1 MIFEM
6 VLCTTAIVLHILCI
20 KTIRYEEEKHT
31 NNREITIQLSVIEV
45 IACFVHMI
53 VTALKNKIKIKEL
66 VVATE
71 YFTVAILYYL
81 YSITLIVD
89 RFLAVYW
96 NIKYP
101 TYINRRHFLKTAIL
115 FWILT
120 IVFII
125 WFANTSSEIRTE
137 VTIIAK
143 NTLFPL
149 IETIYFI
156 LTVSVYAFI
165 FWKLNKSSLIPNY
178 LKRLSRRASRQH
190 LIKRIIRTMLV
201 FIIAITTFSPFFSYI
216 VCNRTL
222 NEMTVKL
229 FVIVFVKAA
238 VLHMLLQEH
247 LRQKVKEFFRKK
259 DRIDIDLQNNLF
271 FIKLEKRPENCTAK
285 YIRDKNSV
293 LNNNVQAAI
302 S

>member
-20 KTIRYEEEKHT
+20 KAIRYEEEKHT

-229 FVIVFVKAA
+229 FVIVFVKDA

>member
-1 MIFEM
+1 
-6 VLCTTAIVLHILCI
+6 
-20 KTIRYEEEKHT
+20 
-31 NNREITIQLSVIEV
+31 
-45 IACFVHMI
+45 MI

-229 FVIVFVKAA
+229 FVIVFVKDA